1 MFLSLI
7 VAGVGLGLSLNSL
20 SPLVFTPLKLYLG
33 LEPFPLDPEVV
44 LGDAGG
50 VETGVAACWLS
61 TLFPLLL
68 LLKQAV
74 GCCERHD
81 VVFVSLDDGR
91 LYVKPHRNSTF
102 QLCR

>member
-1 MFLSLI
+1 M
-7 VAGVGLGLSLNSL
+7 VG
-20 SPLVFTPLKLYLG
+20 YLG

-74 GCCERHD
+74 GCWELAA
-81 VVFVSLDDGR
+81 VSL
-91 LYVKPHRNSTF
+91 K
-102 QLCR
+102 